1 MSLKVPVV
9 FVALIILYLTVPL
22 GSYSYNDIINVPND
36 KNAFKSMYLSSQ
48 EFEQQVQANNTP
60 IQPDIDFLVHPTTVV
75 AKDGDNSVQGT
86 MRLTSGWYRNGGGSL
101 HRALDT
107 TVRGYHDLGLCP
119 AGHKDCADT
128 VVIAPVSG
136 KVSVVKNNKGKEAQS
151 WAAKGKEAY
160 IEIEAVAPFEGWTI
174 QVMHLSSIPDYIKVG
189 YEVKQGEYLGT
200 QCAQGDSTA
209 SHMHFT
215 VKSNGNKVHMS
226 EWFKYLVV
234 HKSVSVIDDVT
245 SPQPSTQK
253 LQGWSTQDLEDLR
266 ARPKYEQDIIVPDEF
281 KP

>member
-9 FVALIILYLTVPL
+9 FVALIILYLTIPF
-22 GSYSYNDIINVPND
+22 GGYTYNDIINIPND
-36 KNAFKSMYLSSQ
+36 KTTFKSYYLSSQ
-48 EFEQQVQANNTP
+48 DFEQQVQANNTP

-86 MRLTSGWYRNGGGSL
+86 MKLTSGWIRNNNGGL

-107 TVRGYHDLGLCP
+107 SVRGYHDLDLCP
-119 AGHKDCADT
+119 AGHKECPDT

-136 KVSVVKNNKGKEAQS
+136 KVTAMRNNKGKEAQS
-151 WAAKGKEAY
+151 WAVQGVEAY
-160 IEIEAVAPFEGWTI
+160 INIEAVAPFDGWTI
-174 QVMHLSSIPDYIKVG
+174 QVMHLSSIPDYIQVG
-189 YEVKQGEYLGT
+189 YEVKQGEYLGA

-215 VKSNGNKVHMS
+215 VLNGNNRVNMT

-234 HKSVSVIDDVT
+234 HKSVNVIEDDT
-245 SPQPSTQK
+245 EPLPPTQK
-253 LQGWSTQDLEDLR
+253 MQGWSQQDLDDLR
-266 ARPKYEQDIIVPDEF
+266 ARPKYDQDIIVPDEF